1 MQFPVN
7 SQICNKSVSDY
18 ISYALRKIAQT
29 LFTRNKKYT
38 LIAFLFLRENPHLEV
53 I

>member
-1 MQFPVN
+1 MQ
-7 SQICNKSVSDY
+7 QICIGLYS
-18 ISYALRKIAQT
+18 ISAIKMAQI